1 VNSCAG
7 VEADHADPP
16 GAGVR
21 SLAMNRIV
29 SSVVALSFASVL
41 ASSASAVNLLTN
53 GSFDQPLSTVNQY
66 AAIPG

>member
-1 VNSCAG
+1 
-7 VEADHADPP
+7 
-16 GAGVR
+16 
-21 SLAMNRIV
+21 MNRIV